1 MASLVFKSIQQI
13 SIEYLLFAMLY
24 SRGWK
29 YNGEYML
36 ANKQKNVQS
45 SIIESV
51 TSQQEHHTV
60 KLFSNIGE
68 SEECNRK
75 SL

>member
-13 SIEYLLFAMLY
+13 SIEYLLLAMLY
-24 SRGWK
+24 AGGWK
-29 YNGEYML
+29 YNGEYTP
-36 ANKQKNVQS
+36 ANKNVQS

-51 TSQQEHHTV
+51 TSQQIHYTV

>member
-13 SIEYLLFAMLY
+13 SIEHLLFAMLKV
-24 SRGWK
+24 GNIMVNTHLK
-29 YNGEYML
+29 T
-36 ANKQKNVQS
+36 KNVQS

-51 TSQQEHHTV
+51 TSQQIHHTV
-60 KLFSNIGE
+60 KVFSNIGE
-68 SEECNRK
+68 SVECNRK